1 MKKKYIVKSHQD
13 FNAIIKTGK
22 KVNGKYFVI
31 YYKENN
37 INHSRFGISVGKKL
51 GNAVFRNNHKRKI
64 RMIID
69 QNDNIKD
76 KKSDFIIILK
86 KNGSNLKYA
95 ELQKDF
101 NELVKKIK
109 EK

>member
-51 GNAVFRNNHKRKI
+51 GNAVFRNLYKR
-64 RMIID
+64 R
-69 QNDNIKD
+69 IKD
-76 KKSDFIIILK
+76 IISKNNFNNSTDYVIILRTATLDI
-86 KNGSNLKYA
+86 SYDLM
-95 ELQKDF
+95 
-101 NELVKKIK
+101 K
-109 EK
+109 ESLISLLGGAI

>member
-1 MKKKYIVKSHQD
+1 MKKKYVVKSHQD
-13 FNAIIKTGK
+13 FNLIIKKGK
-22 KVNGKYFVI
+22 KINGNYLVI
-31 YYKENN
+31 YYTKNN

-69 QNDNIKD
+69 QSIDIKNY
-76 KKSDFIIILK
+76 KKDFIIILK
-86 KNGSNLKYA
+86 KNGSNLKYV

-101 NELVKKIK
+101 NKLLKKIK

>member
-13 FNAIIKTGK
+13 FNKIIKTGK
-22 KVNGKYFVI
+22 KINSKYFVI

-37 INHSRFGISVGKKL
+37 INYSRYGISVGTKL

-69 QNDNIKD
+69 QNIDIKD
-76 KKSDFIIILK
+76 IKNDFIILLR
-86 KNGSNLKYA
+86 KNGSNLKYL

-101 NELVKKIK
+101 NKLVKKLK
-109 EK
+109 EN

>member
-1 MKKKYIVKSHQD
+1 M
-13 FNAIIKTGK
+13 
-22 KVNGKYFVI
+22 
-31 YYKENN
+31 
-37 INHSRFGISVGKKL
+37 NHSRFGISVGKKL

-69 QNDNIKD
+69 QNINIKNN
-76 KKSDFIIILK
+76 KKDFVIILK
-86 KNGSNLKYA
+86 KNGSNLKYI